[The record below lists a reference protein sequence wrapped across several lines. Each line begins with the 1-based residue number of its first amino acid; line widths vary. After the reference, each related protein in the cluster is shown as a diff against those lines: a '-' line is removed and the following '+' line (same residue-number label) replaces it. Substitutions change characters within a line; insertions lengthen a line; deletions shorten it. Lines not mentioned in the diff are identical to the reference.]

1 MASTEIKCAN
11 CGKKH
16 LRHNGHINR
25 SRAIG
30 APLYCGRECAGQGR
44 RDTRTIAEKKQAKH
58 LYDMEYRKTNRDIL
72 KAKKSAYYQR
82 THDPVKEAAIRK
94 ARMHLH
100 VEYCRR
106 PEYKAWKEEYD
117 RQYRA
122 KQEAGEFWESKILI
136 LKIEKELDA
145 KMNRYERSI
154 EKGNYNKSQF
164 RRRDYEKLNCN

>member
-1 MASTEIKCAN
+1 MASTEIECAQ

-30 APLYCGRECAGQGR
+30 APLYCGKECAGLGR
-44 RDTRTIAEKKQAKH
+44 RDTRTIAEKKLAKR
-58 LYDMEYRKTNRDIL
+58 LYDMEYRKNNREML
-72 KAKKSAYYQR
+72 KAKKQAYHKETY
-82 THDPVKEAAIRK
+82 DPEEWRIKRK

-106 PEYKAWKEEYD
+106 PEYKAWKKKYD
-117 RQYRA
+117 RNHLA
-122 KQEAGEFWESKILI
+122 KLRAGEFWESQVL
-136 LKIEKELDA
+136 LLQIEEELDA
-145 KMNRYERSI
+145 KMSRYDRSI

-164 RRRDYEKLNCN
+164 RRRDYERLNCN